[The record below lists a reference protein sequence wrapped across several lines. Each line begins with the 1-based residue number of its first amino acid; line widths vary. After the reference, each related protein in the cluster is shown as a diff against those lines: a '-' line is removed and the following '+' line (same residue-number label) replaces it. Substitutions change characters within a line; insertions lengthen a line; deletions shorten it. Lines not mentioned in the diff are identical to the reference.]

1 MPNLLNITFK
11 SNCNLPKGTNM
22 TITGL
27 TRTQTN
33 SSIINISSSSS
44 RFNASYAYTE
54 RSSSLDPNEFQCA
67 QLSVRSGRES
77 QNDVID
83 RNAAWNQASGTL
95 VLTVGALG
103 VDVNR
108 VYETSFMVVQPANN
122 TDFPRKLT
130 FSAIVEA
137 GEFDSPSPISNMSQG
152 KNEHLGIHL
161 GTMPLFTKLPQVDE
175 LIVSQHYPLPG
186 LLNVFNVRLAFD
198 IPLLRRST
206 ITITGMNGMHYTP

>member
-1 MPNLLNITFK
+1 
-11 SNCNLPKGTNM
+11 M

-33 SSIINISSSSS
+33 ASMIHVSSSSS
-44 RFNASYAYTE
+44 IFNASYSYTE
-54 RSSSLDPNEFQCA
+54 RSSSLDPHEFQCA
-67 QLSVRSGRES
+67 QLLVRSGNAS
-77 QNDVID
+77 QIANDAID
-83 RNAAWNQASGTL
+83 RKAAWNQATGTL

-103 VDVNR
+103 VDVTR

-122 TDFPRKLT
+122 TGFPRKLT

-137 GEFDSPSPISNMSQG
+137 GEFDSPAQISNMSQG
-152 KNEHLGIHL
+152 KNEHLGMHL

-186 LLNVFNVRLAFD
+186 LLNVFHVRLTFD
-198 IPLLRRST
+198 IPLMRRST
-206 ITITGMNGMHYTP
+206 ITITGMNGMH